1 VNVDVTIPELAESIT
16 EAIVGDWLKSP
27 GEHVEEGDLL
37 VDVETDKVVLEIT
50 APKSG
55 ELALISKHKNEIVQ
69 SNEVIAVIN
78 TNKTSSGSSDDLT
91 MSAKSQVLQN
101 MLLQLRVRKAVPMQ
115 KQRLKVRLVS
125 QLGMI
130 LCFIRLKP
138 VQLFENWLQ
147 KIILM

>member
-91 MSAKSQVLQN
+91 EAEDVGKESSVAEYVAAVTSAQSSSN
-101 MLLQLRVRKAVPMQ
+101 AKA
-115 KQRLKVRLVS
+115 KTE
-125 QLGMI
+125 GG
-130 LCFIRLKP
+130 
-138 VQLFENWLQ
+138 E
-147 KIILM
+147 